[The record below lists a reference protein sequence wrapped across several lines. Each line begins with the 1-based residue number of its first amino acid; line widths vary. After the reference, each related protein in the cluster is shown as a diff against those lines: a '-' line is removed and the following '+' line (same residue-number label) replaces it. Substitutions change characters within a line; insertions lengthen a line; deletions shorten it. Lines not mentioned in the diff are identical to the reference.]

1 MGRNGRSR
9 FHTGG
14 VLGDPSG
21 TSLPQEEALMKAIY
35 LSAALLLSA
44 FALSPASAAPAAP
57 LQASAVHSPLILA
70 QYHPH
75 DQHNNHHSARHA
87 VHHAH
92 YIAGHRYH
100 SAPRGWHRYHARPHD
115 WHTRGCILVGPLWFC
130 P

>member
-1 MGRNGRSR
+1 
-9 FHTGG
+9 
-14 VLGDPSG
+14 
-21 TSLPQEEALMKAIY
+21 MKAIY

-44 FALSPASAAPAAP
+44 FAISPASAAPAAP
-57 LQASAVHSPLILA
+57 LQGLAGHSSLILA

-75 DQHNNHHSARHA
+75 DQHNYHHSARHA